1 MSIRYLQISI
11 NTPYPTPP
19 PPKKKIQKD
28 QREIEEIF

>member
-19 PPKKKIQKD
+19 PPKKIQKD
-28 QREIEEIF
+28 QREIEENF